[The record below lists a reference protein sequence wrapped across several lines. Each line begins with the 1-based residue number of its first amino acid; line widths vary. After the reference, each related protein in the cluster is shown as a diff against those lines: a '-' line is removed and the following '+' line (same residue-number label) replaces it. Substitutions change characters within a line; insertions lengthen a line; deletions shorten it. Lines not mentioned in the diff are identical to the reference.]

1 MKHRILRLLVVLLF
15 CLSIPVLSF
24 GETYNNSVKLPGFT
38 LTDYP
43 AMTASAGVTI
53 QFAGADGYT
62 YVLEHQYKGVWLAPI
77 SVQLSGTAGSF
88 TVNCLAGTNKFVLR
102 NYGQTRNAKSSIV
115 FSIRCT
121 AEDAPDTVVLPTPT
135 LRKGS
140 KGLAVKALHQ
150 VLTEMGVYTGP
161 MSDTYTNQTRKAVIA
176 AQELFAITQDG
187 IAGPQTLHLLD
198 LESYT
203 VETSTMGGNNSGNTD
218 TGTSSSYLQKDMR
231 GDKVKKLQ
239 KRLLELG
246 YNTGKADGVFGDI
259 TLSAVLLYQ
268 KNAKIT
274 QDGIVG
280 PVTWAKLN
288 SGAASLISN
297 PPQSRY
303 LKKGHKGED
312 VEKIQARLIVLGYLN
327 DDADGIFGKLTQAA
341 VKAYQ
346 KDQGI
351 KVDGIVGPVTYGLLF
366 P

>member
-1 MKHRILRLLVVLLF
+1 MKHRVLRLLVVLLF
-15 CLSIPVLSF
+15 CLSIPALAF
-24 GETYNNSVKLPGFT
+24 GETYNDSVKLPGFT

-43 AMTASAGVTI
+43 AVTASAGVTI
-53 QFAGADGYT
+53 QFTGADGYT
-62 YVLEHQYKGVWLAPI
+62 YVLEHQYKGIWLAPV

-88 TVNCLAGTNKFVLR
+88 TVKCLAGTNKFVLR
-102 NYGQTRNAKSSIV
+102 NYGQTRNAKSSIAFTV
-115 FSIRCT
+115 KCSAADT
-121 AEDAPDTVVLPTPT
+121 PDTVVLPTPT

-150 VLTEMGVYTGP
+150 VLAEMGVYTGP
-161 MSDTYTNQTRKAVIA
+161 MSETFTEQTRKAVLA
-176 AQELFAITQDG
+176 AQELFAIAQDG
-187 IAGPQTLHLLD
+187 VAGPQTLHMLD

-203 VETSTMGGNNSGNTD
+203 VEISAIGGSSPSDPD
-218 TGTSSSYLQKDMR
+218 TGSGSSYLQKGMR

-239 KRLLELG
+239 KRLTELG

-280 PVTWAKLN
+280 PVTWAKLD
-288 SGAASLISN
+288 SGAASLVPS

-303 LKKGHKGED
+303 LKMGSKGDD
-312 VEKIQARLIVLGYLN
+312 VKKVQARLIVLGYL
-327 DDADGIFGKLTQAA
+327 DDKADGIFGKLTLAA

-346 KDQGI
+346 KDQEI